1 MSNYPSRTDIV
12 TAMRNPN
19 VSFKSNEIIGG
30 SVIQKGS
37 RIIQYSGGYTTVFP
51 FHKQTGNKVAVR
63 LWIADIGDA
72 KKRSLEISNYLE
84 NLNNA
89 YFAGFKYIDDAVL
102 VNGTLHPIVLMDW
115 VDGQILKEYIN
126 SNITNESKILGLAES
141 FREMTAYFH
150 KENIAHGDLQHGNI
164 LVKSD
169 GSLVAIDYDSMFIEP
184 LNGMPDTI
192 KGLPGYQHPT
202 RHSNQFVNSRLDY
215 FSELVI
221 YLSLLIYAE
230 TPKLW
235 DDYYETE
242 DLLFSKD
249 DFANPSNSK
258 LISNHLKSS
267 NPTIS
272 ELTEKMVEELK
283 ATDIAQLRPLED
295 LLINR
300 REVAKDNIFDKW
312 DKQPNPPQKKQVSLP
327 TKNSIMF
334 KWDLEWWEKLERPWK
349 ILLLSN
355 YCFNYDKFN
364 KWTIQD
370 CHLEC
375 PGYSPDEPIDEYLIG
390 FALWVG
396 GDLVGGSRKSFT
408 TLINNIPQEIL
419 NFIINQ
425 SRFIWGSGLKVTT
438 IIPLLN
444 LSTVSEISNLS
455 IALNNDSLMDI
466 KSRYS
471 YVDYNEETEVLNLK
485 K

>member
-1 MSNYPSRTDIV
+1 MANYPSRTDIV
-12 TAMRNPN
+12 TAMRNPL

-115 VDGQILKEYIN
+115 VDGQTLKEYIN
-126 SNITNESKILGLAES
+126 SNITNTSKILDLAEK
-141 FREMTAYFH
+141 FKEMTAYFH

-164 LVKSD
+164 LIKSD

-184 LNGMPDTI
+184 LNGMTDTI

-221 YLSLLIYAE
+221 YLSLLIFVD

-249 DFANPSNSK
+249 DFSNPSNSK
-258 LISNHLKSS
+258 LIITHLKST

-295 LLINR
+295 LLVNR

-312 DKQPNPPQKKQVSLP
+312 EKQPNPAVKKKVSLP
-327 TKNSIMF
+327 NKNDIT
-334 KWDLEWWEKLERPWK
+334 
-349 ILLLSN
+349 N
-355 YCFNYDKFN
+355 KF
-364 KWTIQD
+364 
-370 CHLEC
+370 
-375 PGYSPDEPIDEYLIG
+375 
-390 FALWVG
+390 
-396 GDLVGGSRKSFT
+396 
-408 TLINNIPQEIL
+408 
-419 NFIINQ
+419 
-425 SRFIWGSGLKVTT
+425 
-438 IIPLLN
+438 
-444 LSTVSEISNLS
+444 
-455 IALNNDSLMDI
+455 
-466 KSRYS
+466 
-471 YVDYNEETEVLNLK
+471 
-485 K
+485 

>member
-12 TAMRNPN
+12 TAMRNPH
-19 VSFKSNEIIGG
+19 VSFKSSEIIGG

-72 KKRSLEISNYLE
+72 KKRSLEISNYLK

-115 VDGQILKEYIN
+115 VDGQTLKEYIN
-126 SNITNESKILGLAES
+126 SNITNTSKILGLAEK
-141 FREMTAYFH
+141 FKEMTAYFH

-169 GSLVAIDYDSMFIEP
+169 GSLVVIDYDSMFIEP
-184 LNGMPDTI
+184 LNGMSDTI

-221 YLSLLIYAE
+221 YLSLLIYAD

-235 DDYYETE
+235 DEYYETE
-242 DLLFSKD
+242 DLLFSKE

-272 ELTEKMVEELK
+272 ELSEKMVEELK
-283 ATDIAQLRPLED
+283 ATDIAQLRPLEG

-300 REVAKDNIFDKW
+300 REVAKENIFDKW
-312 DKQPNPPQKKQVSLP
+312 EKQPNPALKKKLSLP
-327 TKNSIMF
+327 NKNDIT
-334 KWDLEWWEKLERPWK
+334 
-349 ILLLSN
+349 N
-355 YCFNYDKFN
+355 KF
-364 KWTIQD
+364 
-370 CHLEC
+370 
-375 PGYSPDEPIDEYLIG
+375 
-390 FALWVG
+390 
-396 GDLVGGSRKSFT
+396 
-408 TLINNIPQEIL
+408 
-419 NFIINQ
+419 
-425 SRFIWGSGLKVTT
+425 
-438 IIPLLN
+438 
-444 LSTVSEISNLS
+444 
-455 IALNNDSLMDI
+455 
-466 KSRYS
+466 
-471 YVDYNEETEVLNLK
+471 
-485 K
+485 

>member
-12 TAMRNPN
+12 TAMRNPH

-30 SVIQKGS
+30 SIIQKGS
-37 RIIQYSGGYTTVFP
+37 RIIQYSGGYTSVFP

-115 VDGQILKEYIN
+115 VDGQTLKEYIN
-126 SNITNESKILGLAES
+126 SNITNSSKILGLAEK

-150 KENIAHGDLQHGNI
+150 KVNIAHGDLQHGNI

-169 GSLVAIDYDSMFIEP
+169 DSLVAIDYDSMFIEP
-184 LNGMPDTI
+184 LDGMTDTI

-202 RHSNQFVNSRLDY
+202 RHNNQFVNSRLDY

-221 YLSLLIYAE
+221 YLSLLIYAD

-249 DFANPSNSK
+249 DFSNPTNSK
-258 LISNHLKSS
+258 LIISHLKSTNS
-267 NPTIS
+267 TIS
-272 ELTEKMVEELK
+272 ELTKKMMEELK

-295 LLINR
+295 LLVNR
-300 REVAKDNIFDKW
+300 LEVAKDNIFDKW
-312 DKQPNPPQKKQVSLP
+312 EKQPNPALKKKVSLP
-327 TKNSIMF
+327 
-334 KWDLEWWEKLERPWK
+334 
-349 ILLLSN
+349 
-355 YCFNYDKFN
+355 N
-364 KWTIQD
+364 K
-370 CHLEC
+370 
-375 PGYSPDEPIDEYLIG
+375 
-390 FALWVG
+390 
-396 GDLVGGSRKSFT
+396 
-408 TLINNIPQEIL
+408 NNITD
-419 NFIINQ
+419 
-425 SRFIWGSGLKVTT
+425 K
-438 IIPLLN
+438 
-444 LSTVSEISNLS
+444 
-455 IALNNDSLMDI
+455 
-466 KSRYS
+466 Y
-471 YVDYNEETEVLNLK
+471 
-485 K
+485 